1 MSERL
6 SCALQLGPWSLSGM
20 SCPGLFAQRTPTVFS
35 LPATKTLPPTP
46 NEIIYTLES
55 IYAHVH
61 LCLFY
66 LKIGSAVLLKIQN
79 ILLKYEQII
88 EHEKNRYAAVWREV
102 RKLKSE
108 KEESKLI
115 AEETQDLKSILAHQ
129 EVEWKSEIQ
138 SLKYVILCSDNVLP
152 CQCQCARR
160 RC

>member
-1 MSERL
+1 
-6 SCALQLGPWSLSGM
+6 M
-20 SCPGLFAQRTPTVFS
+20 SCPGLFSQRTPTGFS
-35 LPATKTLPPTP
+35 LPTTKTLSSTP
-46 NEIIYTLES
+46 NEIIYTLEN

-61 LCLFY
+61 LCLFC

-115 AEETQDLKSILAHQ
+115 VEETQELKSILAHQ
-129 EVEWKSEIQ
+129 EVEWKSDIQ
-138 SLKYVILCSDNVLP
+138 SLKYVILRSDTVLL
-152 CQCQCARR
+152 CQC
-160 RC
+160 